1 MYEGEF
7 RPGMV
12 FECVSGPLMGERRT
26 LVGLLWSGVWN
37 CASSTIASEAWL
49 RGFTRL
55 VSAPPVEESIAQ
67 PAARPL
73 AEGWKRL
80 TAKDHSYFPGGCVC
94 WFGAHRG
101 ANVRAEFRVRTP
113 DGGSRNAC
121 KACAERAGV
130 FADVVSR
137 AGEGGA
143 ARNGEQA
150 RSSKDGPVPT
160 APVPAP
166 PSCNWT
172 CSREHG
178 THGPR
183 CGKADGAKVASGLAE
198 RWEMLKKQRAVV
210 GAYGDDGNRHRD
222 TDNEAAYLAWASA
235 QHGLPPGP
243 RPPEPRI
250 RDCYREGDGADPDY
264 TGTEVR

>member
-1 MYEGEF
+1 MNMAYEGEF

-12 FECVSGPLMGERRT
+12 FEYVSGGATGQRRT
-26 LVGLLWSGVWN
+26 LVKPLGPGVWD
-37 CASSTIASEAWL
+37 CVEWPCVPESGL
-49 RGFTRL
+49 RERARL
-55 VSAPPVEESIAQ
+55 VSAPPVEEAK

-73 AEGWKRL
+73 AEGWERL
-80 TAKDHSYFPGGCVC
+80 KKPGAAPSFQPDYGKYGQWACNTGSHGYPITPALFAKSETL
-94 WFGAHRG
+94 GAC
-101 ANVRAEFRVRTP
+101 E
-113 DGGSRNAC
+113 
-121 KACAERAGV
+121 ACAERAGV

-150 RSSKDGPVPT
+150 RSSQDGPVPT
-160 APVPAP
+160 APTSP

-183 CGKADGAKVASGLAE
+183 CGKAQWTRQTVADANAMMARASIVGRYSDSGEFARQSE
-198 RWEMLKKQRAVV
+198 SRRVW
-210 GAYGDDGNRHRD
+210 
-222 TDNEAAYLAWASA
+222 AAA
-235 QHGLPPGP
+235 QHGLPPEP
-243 RPPEPRI
+243 RPPVPRI

-264 TGTEVR
+264 VSGQGMGR